1 MMLQTKSMTIK
12 AMDESGKGLAELATL
27 SAVDNDGD
35 TYDPLAFGWKPGGH
49 QWAMMMPAHDRRK
62 MPFGKARVYEE
73 GDTAFAELHLNLKT
87 TAGRDWHQALLFDLE
102 TGDPVQQW
110 SYGYNII
117 DMDYRVSGNSR
128 VRVLKKLDVDE
139 VSPVLRGAGV
149 GTRTLSIKGAK
160 LRDEHLAGLITDLGA
175 VASAVDADPTAVS
188 ATGLKQLREINEAIT
203 RVLAGDDGSGDPAK
217 AVDAIATD
225 TALTHALMHQRSQ
238 RRFGR

>member
-1 MMLQTKSMTIK
+1 MQIKSMTIK
-12 AMDESGKGLAELATL
+12 SMDEAGKGLAELATL

-35 TYDPLAFGWKPGGH
+35 TYDRGAFGWKPGGH

-73 GDTAFAELHLNLKT
+73 GDKAFAELNLNLKT
-87 TAGRDWHQALLFDLE
+87 SAGRDWHQALLFDLE
-102 TGDPVQQW
+102 TGDPVQEW
-110 SYGYNII
+110 SYGYNIV

-128 VRVLKKLDVDE
+128 VRVLKRLDVDE

-160 LRDEHLAGLITDLGA
+160 LRDEHLVGLITDLGA
-175 VASAVDADPTAVS
+175 VASAVDADPAAVS
-188 ATGLKQLREINEAIT
+188 ASGLKQLREIKDAIT
-203 RVLAGDDGSGDPAK
+203 RVLAGDDGTDDPAK
-217 AVDAIATD
+217 AASTVATD
-225 TALTHALMHQRSQ
+225 TALTHLMMHRDSL

>member
-35 TYDPLAFGWKPGGH
+35 TYDRGAFSWKPGGH

-73 GDTAFAELHLNLKT
+73 GDKAFAELNLNLKT

-102 TGDPVQQW
+102 TGEPVQEW
-110 SYGYNII
+110 SYGYNIV

-139 VSPVLRGAGV
+139 VSPVLRGAGI
-149 GTRTLSIKGAK
+149 GTRTIAIKGAK
-160 LRDEHLAGLITDLGA
+160 LREEHFAGLIADLGA
-175 VASAVDADPTAVS
+175 VATAIDADPS
-188 ATGLKQLREINEAIT
+188 AISASGLKQLREINEAID
-203 RVLAGDDGSGDPAK
+203 RVLAGDDGMGDPSTA
-217 AVDAIATD
+217 ASTVATD
-225 TALTHALMHQRSQ
+225 TALTHAMMHNQRG
-238 RRFGR
+238 RRFGL